1 MSDTAIVLDREDG
14 GWLRAVAHDRDP
26 AAFRALFDR
35 YFPRVFV
42 FIQRRVED
50 AELARELTSD
60 VFLEVWGQAGRF
72 RGDARVSTWI
82 FGIAR
87 FKSLEAVRGQRRFK
101 RSRVV
106 PVGED
111 VMSRVPESRSA
122 ATEMAARHDLRRVAE
137 AMERLPRDQREA
149 LELAVIE
156 GLEPEEIASRQRI
169 SRDTVK
175 TRVSRARKSLRRM
188 LGGSD
193 GRR

>member
-1 MSDTAIVLDREDG
+1 MAQ
-14 GWLRAVAHDRDP
+14 DRDA

-35 YFPRVFV
+35 YFARVFV

-50 AELARELTSD
+50 PELSRELTSD
-60 VFLEVWGQAGRF
+60 VFLEVWTQAGQF
-72 RGDARVSTWI
+72 RGEAKISTWI

-101 RSRVV
+101 RSRVEA
-106 PVGED
+106 VGED
-111 VMSRVPESRSA
+111 AMARVPESRSA
-122 ATEMAARHDLRRVAE
+122 ATQLGARHDLRRVAE

-188 LGGSD
+188 LGTND
-193 GRR
+193 G

>member
-1 MSDTAIVLDREDG
+1 MSDTAVAPDGEDG
-14 GWLRAVAHDRDP
+14 RWLQAVARERDS
-26 AAFRALFDR
+26 AAFRLLFER
-35 YFPRVFV
+35 YFARVFV

-50 AELARELTSD
+50 PELARELTSD
-60 VFLEVWGQAGRF
+60 VFLEVWAQAGQF
-72 RGDARVSTWI
+72 RGEARVSTWI

-87 FKSLEAVRGQRRFK
+87 FKSLEGIRGQQRYK

-106 PVGED
+106 SAGDD
-111 VMSRVPESRSA
+111 VISRVPESRST
-122 ATEMAARHDLRRVAE
+122 ATQMGARHDLRRVAE

-156 GLEPEEIASRQRI
+156 GLEPEQIASRQRI

-175 TRVSRARKSLRRM
+175 TRVSRARRSLRRM
-188 LGGSD
+188 LGVSD

>member
-1 MSDTAIVLDREDG
+1 MSDPASAPEGEDG
-14 GWLRAVAHDRDP
+14 RWLRAVARKQD
-26 AAFRALFDR
+26 AEAFRALFDR

-42 FIQRRVED
+42 FIQRRVGD
-50 AELARELTSD
+50 RELARELTSD
-60 VFLEVWGQAGRF
+60 VFLEVWTQAAQF
-72 RGDARVSTWI
+72 RGEARVSTWI

-87 FKSLEAVRGQRRFK
+87 FKTLEAARGQQRFK

-106 PVGED
+106 SAGEE
-111 VMSRVPESRSA
+111 VISRVPESRSA
-122 ATEMAARHDLRRVAE
+122 ATQMGARHDLRRVVE

-175 TRVSRARKSLRRM
+175 TRVSRARRSLRRM
-188 LGGSD
+188 LGVND
-193 GRR
+193 GRH

>member
-1 MSDTAIVLDREDG
+1 MSDTAAALDGEDG
-14 GWLRAVAHDRDP
+14 GWLRAVAHDQDP

-50 AELARELTSD
+50 RELARELTSD
-60 VFLEVWGQAGRF
+60 VFFEVWEQAGRY

-87 FKSLEAVRGQRRFK
+87 FKSLEAVRGQQRFK

-106 PVGED
+106 SVGED

-156 GLEPEEIASRQRI
+156 GLEPDEIASRQRI

-188 LGGSD
+188 LGDSD